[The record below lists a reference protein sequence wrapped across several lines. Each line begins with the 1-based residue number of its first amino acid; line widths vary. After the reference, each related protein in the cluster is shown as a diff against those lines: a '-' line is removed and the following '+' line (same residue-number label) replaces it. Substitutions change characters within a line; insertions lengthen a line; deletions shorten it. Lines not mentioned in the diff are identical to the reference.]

1 MISDEIDL
9 ANELAAREV
18 DNILRA
24 RANAAAKRAA
34 EAGPAVTACE
44 DCDDA
49 LPDVRVA
56 MRATRCVSCQERA
69 DKRARM
75 FAAKR

>member
-18 DNILRA
+18 ENILRA
-24 RANAAAKRAA
+24 RANEAAKRAA
-34 EAGPAVTACE
+34 ESGPALLECE
-44 DCDDA
+44 DCDEA

-56 MRATRCVSCQERA
+56 MRATRCVACQERA
-69 DKRARM
+69 DARARM
-75 FAAKR
+75 YAKR